1 MLSSI
6 SQVNEEF
13 FRLFQGLTI
22 KRKAKDVTLN
32 VRYAKMSSDDYSEEQ
47 EKQTYP
53 CIAIQ
58 DYVPTPKQEWYIDMR
73 PYLGGISED
82 GLKGFLY
89 NRPVWMEFR
98 YDVSTATKSYYENIA
113 LRDLFLSKF
122 QTNTRFLFNKKLSG
136 DDEVGDI
143 VPYTVRP
150 TDIPRNDGV
159 FETNYEFT
167 LSVWLY
173 AREPKEVE
181 LIQEVVI
188 RLHQK
193 ELS

>member
-13 FRLFQGLTI
+13 FSLFRGLTI
-22 KRKAKDVTLN
+22 KRKNKNVTLN
-32 VRYAKMSSDDYSEEQ
+32 VRYAKKSSDDYSEEQ
-47 EKQTYP
+47 DKQIYP

-58 DYVPTPKQEWYIDMR
+58 DYVPNPKQEWYIDMH
-73 PYLGGISED
+73 PYFGGISED
-82 GLKGFLY
+82 GFKAFLY
-89 NRPVWMEFR
+89 DRPIWMEFR
-98 YDVSTATKSYYENIA
+98 FDVSTATKSYYENIA
-113 LRDLFLSKF
+113 LRDLFLRKF
-122 QTNTRFLFNKKLSG
+122 QSNIRFLFNKKLSG
-136 DDEVGDI
+136 DDEVGDV
-143 VPYTVRP
+143 VPYTIRA

-173 AREPKEVE
+173 VREPKEVE
-181 LIQEVVI
+181 LVRKII
-188 RLHQK
+188 INLHQK

>member
-13 FRLFQGLTI
+13 FRLFRGLSI
-22 KRKAKDVTLN
+22 KRKGKDVTLN
-32 VRYAKMSSDDYSEEQ
+32 VRYAKMSSEDYSEEQ
-47 EKQTYP
+47 DKQTYP

-58 DYVPTPKQEWYIDMR
+58 DYVPNPKQEWYVDMH
-73 PYLGGISED
+73 PYFGGITED
-82 GLKGFLY
+82 GLSGFLY
-89 NRPVWMEFR
+89 NRPIWMEFR
-98 YDVSTATKSYYENIA
+98 YDVSTATKSYYENVA
-113 LRDLFLSKF
+113 LQDLFLSKF
-122 QTNTRFLFNKKLSG
+122 QANVRFLFNKKLSG
-136 DDEVGDI
+136 DDEVGDV
-143 VPYTVRP
+143 VPYTIRA

-173 AREPKEVE
+173 VREPKEVE
-181 LIQEVVI
+181 LVRKFII
-188 RLHQK
+188 SLRQK

>member
-13 FRLFQGLTI
+13 FSLFRGLTI
-22 KRKAKDVTLN
+22 KRKNKDVTLN
-32 VRYAKMSSDDYSEEQ
+32 VRYAKKSSDDYSEEQ
-47 EKQTYP
+47 DKQIYP

-58 DYVPTPKQEWYIDMR
+58 DYIPNPKQEWYIDMH
-73 PYLGGISED
+73 PYFGGISED
-82 GLKGFLY
+82 GFKAFLY
-89 NRPVWMEFR
+89 DRPIWMEFR
-98 YDVSTATKSYYENIA
+98 FDVSTATKSYYENIA
-113 LRDLFLSKF
+113 LRDLFLRKF
-122 QTNTRFLFNKKLSG
+122 QSNIRFLFNKKLSG
-136 DDEVGDI
+136 DDEVGDV
-143 VPYTVRP
+143 VPYTIRA

-173 AREPKEVE
+173 VREPKEVE
-181 LIQEVVI
+181 LVRKLII
-188 RLHQK
+188 NLHQK